1 MSKDQALRIGVLLAA
16 LSLGVGT
23 AGAASQKVFRCGP
36 DGRTY
41 SQTPCKEGS
50 SVEVNANDK
59 RSAEQRKD
67 AEAAVKREA
76 EVTEKMRR
84 DRLNQEA
91 AAAKQTNGG
100 VAKPVAAEPSASAV
114 AKKKKKPT
122 PKPAQS

>member
-1 MSKDQALRIGVLLAA
+1 MSKDQALRISVLMAA

-76 EVTEKMRR
+76 EMAEKMRR
-84 DRLNQEA
+84 DRLDQEA
-91 AAAKQTNGG
+91 AAAKQNTG
-100 VAKPVAAEPSASAV
+100 VAAKPAAAEPSASAV

>member
-1 MSKDQALRIGVLLAA
+1 MRKTRALRSGVLLAA
-16 LSLGVGT
+16 LALAFGT

-41 SQTPCKEGS
+41 SQTPCKDGS
-50 SVEVNANDK
+50 GVEVDANDK

-76 EVTEKMRR
+76 EMAEKMER
-84 DRLNQEA
+84 DRLAREA
-91 AAAKQTNGG
+91 AALKQSSGV
-100 VAKPVAAEPSASAV
+100 VAKPAAAEPSASAV
-114 AKKKKKPT
+114 AKKKKKPA

>member
-1 MSKDQALRIGVLLAA
+1 MSKDQALRISVLMAA

-76 EVTEKMRR
+76 EMAEKMRR
-84 DRLNQEA
+84 DRLDQEA
-91 AAAKQTNGG
+91 AAAKQNTGV
-100 VAKPVAAEPSASAV
+100 VAKPAAAEPSASAV

>member
-1 MSKDQALRIGVLLAA
+1 MSKDQALCIGVLLAA

-23 AGAASQKVFRCGP
+23 ACAASQKVFRCGP

-59 RSAEQRKD
+59 RSAEQRN

-76 EVTEKMRR
+76 EMAEKMRR
-84 DRLNQEA
+84 DRMAQEA
-91 AAAKQTNGG
+91 AAAKQDTR
-100 VAKPVAAEPSASAV
+100 VAAKPVAAEPSASAV